1 MKRRTRPNK
10 LTFPFFLKACSQLS
24 DLQHG
29 KRIQVDVVKN
39 GVDSEIYIQ
48 NTLIRF
54 YGSCK
59 EISDTRRV
67 FDGMCFRT
75 VVSWNS
81 IIFGYVKNSLTDECI
96 SLFAQMRGCG
106 FTPDEITI
114 VVLLSVCA
122 ELGNLNV
129 GKWVYSQVIV
139 KVLVVNLQ
147 LGTALLNMYS
157 TCGVIDL
164 ALQIFGRM
172 SERNVWTWS
181 AMILGLA
188 QHGLAKEALNLFQQ
202 LKTQNQEIDYMG
214 IHINQ

>member
-10 LTFPFFLKACSQLS
+10 LTFPLLLMACSQLS
-24 DLQHG
+24 DLQRG
-29 KRIQVDVVKN
+29 KQIQADVVKN
-39 GVDSEIYIQ
+39 GVYSDIYFQ

-59 EISDTRRV
+59 EIPDARRV

-81 IIFGYVKNSLTDECI
+81 IISGYVENSLTNECI

-106 FTPDEITI
+106 FKPDETTM
-114 VVLLSVCA
+114 VVLLSACA

-139 KVLVVNLQ
+139 KGLVVNLQ

-157 TCGVIDL
+157 KCGVIDL
-164 ALQIFGRM
+164 AL
-172 SERNVWTWS
+172 
-181 AMILGLA
+181 
-188 QHGLAKEALNLFQQ
+188 
-202 LKTQNQEIDYMG
+202 
-214 IHINQ
+214 

>member
-1 MKRRTRPNK
+1 M
-10 LTFPFFLKACSQLS
+10 
-24 DLQHG
+24 
-29 KRIQVDVVKN
+29 KN

-59 EISDTRRV
+59 EIFDARRV

-81 IIFGYVKNSLTDECI
+81 ILSGYVENSLTDECI

-106 FTPDEITI
+106 FTTDETTT
-114 VVLLSVCA
+114 VFLPSACA

-129 GKWVYSQVIV
+129 GKWVHSQVIV
-139 KVLVVNLQ
+139 KGLVVNLQ
-147 LGTALLNMYS
+147 LGTTLLNMYS
-157 TCGVIDL
+157 KCGVIDL
-164 ALQIFGRM
+164 TLQIFGRM

-188 QHGLAKEALNLFQQ
+188 QNGLAKEALNLFQQ
-202 LKTQNQEIDYMG
+202 LKT
-214 IHINQ
+214 

>member
-1 MKRRTRPNK
+1 
-10 LTFPFFLKACSQLS
+10 
-24 DLQHG
+24 
-29 KRIQVDVVKN
+29 
-39 GVDSEIYIQ
+39 
-48 NTLIRF
+48 
-54 YGSCK
+54 
-59 EISDTRRV
+59 
-67 FDGMCFRT
+67 MCFKT

-81 IIFGYVKNSLTDECI
+81 IISRYVENSLTGECI

-106 FTPDEITI
+106 FMPEENTM
-114 VVLLSVCA
+114 VVLLLACA

-129 GKWVYSQVIV
+129 GKWVHSQVIV
-139 KVLVVNLQ
+139 KGLVVNLQ

-157 TCGVIDL
+157 KCGVIDL

-202 LKTQNQEIDYMG
+202 LKTHNQEIDYMG